1 VNVPPGIGGAENS
14 FARAGLRAMARHK
27 PEAVMDV
34 LWAPWRMD
42 YILNPKPDACVLCLP
57 GRREDDAERL
67 VLHRGCKAFVIM
79 NKFPYNNGHLL
90 VAPLRHVADLTD
102 LEEGESAEIVWL
114 LQQSTRILRNCCRPE
129 GINIGLNLG
138 EAAGAGVRE
147 HLHVHLVP
155 RWNGDASFMTP
166 ICQVRVIPEHLA
178 ATRAMLLPHFAALP
192 DCPFPV

>member
-1 VNVPPGIGGAENS
+1 
-14 FARAGLRAMARHK
+14 
-27 PEAVMDV
+27 MDV

-42 YILNPKPDACVLCLP
+42 YILSPKPDTCILCLSER
-57 GRREDDAERL
+57 GEDDEERL
-67 VLHRGCKAFVIM
+67 VLHRGRKAFVIM

-102 LEEGESAEIVWL
+102 LDQGESAEIVWL
-114 LQQSTRILRNCCRPE
+114 LQQSTLILRQCSRPE
-129 GINIGLNLG
+129 GVNIGLNLG

-147 HLHVHLVP
+147 HLHFHLVP

-178 ATRAMLLPHFAALP
+178 ATRNQLLPRFAALSP
-192 DCPFPV
+192 CPFLA